1 MHDLQIMRKA
11 NHSDINSIFG
21 IEKDVFKEENWSHN
35 MIHSSISDI
44 ATITYVIEELENIV
58 AYCMVKITDNEFE
71 IINFAVAPLFQRK
84 GRGKLIL
91 EFFLKQIPINS
102 SVFLEVKKSNAAAIN
117 LYNNT
122 GFQIINIRY
131 NYYKDGSDAFVMC
144 YNK

>member
-91 EFFLKQIPINS
+91 ESFLKQIPINS

-117 LYNNT
+117 LYNST
-122 GFQIINIRY
+122 GFQTINIRY
-131 NYYKDGSDAFVMC
+131 NYYKDGSDAFIMC
-144 YNK
+144 FNK

>member
-35 MIHSSISDI
+35 MIHNSISDI
-44 ATITYVIEELENIV
+44 ATTTYVIEELENIV

-117 LYNNT
+117 LYNST
-122 GFQIINIRY
+122 GFQTINIRY
-131 NYYKDGSDAFVMC
+131 NYYKDGSDAFIMC
-144 YNK
+144 FNK

>member
-11 NHSDINSIFG
+11 NHSDINSIFR

-35 MIHSSISDI
+35 MIHNSISDI
-44 ATITYVIEELENIV
+44 ATTTYVIEELENIV

-117 LYNNT
+117 LYNST

-131 NYYKDGSDAFVMC
+131 NYYKDGSDAFIMC
-144 YNK
+144 FNK

>member
-35 MIHSSISDI
+35 MIHNSISDI
-44 ATITYVIEELENIV
+44 ATTTYVIEELENIV

-91 EFFLKQIPINS
+91 ESFLKQIPINS

-117 LYNNT
+117 LYNST

-144 YNK
+144 FNK

>member
-44 ATITYVIEELENIV
+44 ATTTYVIEELENIV

-91 EFFLKQIPINS
+91 ESFLKQIPINS

-117 LYNNT
+117 LYNST

-131 NYYKDGSDAFVMC
+131 NYYKDGSDAFVMHF
-144 YNK
+144 NK

>member
-58 AYCMVKITDNEFE
+58 AYCMVKITDNVFE

-117 LYNNT
+117 LYNST
-122 GFQIINIRY
+122 GFQTINIRY